1 MASPED
7 FVRSFGMSG
16 YLITEEL
23 KKIEQQYD
31 IELGHVPKPRASSV
45 EYYPQFEQTVR
56 DEAAETS
63 EHYEV
68 IYCLE
73 QSIRKL
79 ISETLQEAAGP
90 DWWNSGKVPQQVQQE
105 VNKRLNTE
113 KESGMTQRSTALI
126 DYTTFGELS
135 VIISSNWDDFKT
147 VLYDQRAVARVLGN
161 LNLLRNPVAHCSPM
175 APDEVERLRL
185 SVKDWFRLMG

>member
-1 MASPED
+1 MASLDD

-16 YLITEEL
+16 FLITDEL
-23 KKIEQQYD
+23 RKIEEQYS
-31 IELGHVPKPRASSV
+31 IELGHLPKPRASSV
-45 EYYPQFEQTVR
+45 EYYPQFEQAVR
-56 DEAAETS
+56 TEAAEAS

-79 ISETLQEAAGP
+79 ISETLEDAAGA
-90 DWWNSGKVPQQVQQE
+90 DWWNSGKVPQEVQQE
-105 VNKRLNTE
+105 VNRRLKAE
-113 KESGMTQRSTALI
+113 KESGMTQRSTELI

-135 VIISSNWDDFKT
+135 VIISANWDLFTT
-147 VLYDQRAVARVLGN
+147 VLTDQRAMSRVMTS
-161 LNLLRNPVAHCSPM
+161 LNLLRNPVAHCTPM
-175 APDEVERLRL
+175 ADDEVERLRL